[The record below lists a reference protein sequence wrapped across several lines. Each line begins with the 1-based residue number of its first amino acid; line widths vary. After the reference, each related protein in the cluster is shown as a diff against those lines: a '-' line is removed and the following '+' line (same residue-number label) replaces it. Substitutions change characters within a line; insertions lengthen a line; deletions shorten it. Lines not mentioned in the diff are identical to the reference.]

1 MKILKGEGY
10 TQARLA
16 GIMHECYVMKTG
28 RIPTGITKYG
38 NGYIIEIVNQEE
50 VDGETVDVITY
61 GLVID
66 ETSEYYDCLPAIHK
80 DRLEDYEVPVAEE
93 V

>member
-10 TQARLA
+10 TQSRLA

-28 RIPTGITKYG
+28 KIPTGITKYG
-38 NGYIIEIVNQEE
+38 NGHIIEIVTPTLI
-50 VDGETVDVITY
+50 DGETVDVITY
-61 GLVID
+61 GMVID
-66 ETSEYYDCLPAIHK
+66 ETSEYYDCLPAVHK
-80 DRLEDYEVPVAEE
+80 DRLLDYTVPVSEE